1 MKTKLGRLLYKISI
15 IMINCIMIICLI
27 IPTDFVYATN
37 VVSNNNASEK
47 KQLEVKAE
55 TFNNK
60 YNLTEEDLFFKYPN
74 YLNNQAEK
82 ILFKNI
88 NTDLSNA
95 INGLSKTD
103 DFLGAY
109 LTGLANGTSIILQE
123 LSHSLGIGDSYYQT
137 HRKQVIKNLIQ
148 SYLNSSNYS
157 NEIGSFLPDYF
168 KDIRNIYSNTEYL
181 TSSELKSE
189 LIEINSNFSINEQLT
204 NEQINKLVDI
214 VYENDNLLTAAN
226 IYEKGITNAQVIASL
241 FQVYTAE
248 KEFICQISQY
258 IDSKEIQQDLSDYY
272 DEISADF
279 PTRVL
284 NLLKSKVSLESVAS
298 FTLKLCEI
306 ASNTSLEWPTYA
318 FTKLFVS
325 LAIKYLP
332 LPATGDEII
341 DATISYSICT
351 SLKTSIDQLK
361 SNFRINKG
369 TKQEMEDFGILYNF
383 YLSSLKNCL
392 NTTKELTTN
401 QYKEVFNN
409 WIKLLENS
417 YSYNTF
423 VKNCLMSITND
434 IDAGIIERPEN
445 IDNYVPKE
453 DENYKENILK
463 RFQAIQA
470 KYPPNQNV
478 QWLGNHGG
486 ATQCFGFARM
496 VFSLLFGC
504 EMPTN
509 YKGTEKEAYAYR
521 QSTNINIVGQLVE
534 SQVTE
539 TNLKN
544 LFSKGALGDIVQMYG
559 GPAGY
564 RSPHTMIL
572 VGLSSSGNGIIV
584 YDCNSARNGQAVN
597 SCYINQYEISF
608 TELAKNYSIS
618 DSISK
623 AGITLYR
630 AANYTEIYG
639 EGILFYDDS
648 INFVIEDGV
657 LIKYNGWQ
665 SHVIVPDEV
674 EEIGE
679 GAFENNNNIVSVTL
693 PLGIKK
699 IYDDAFRNCT
709 RLSYINFPEGLTSI
723 GDYAFQ
729 NCTSLLS
736 FVAPSSLKE
745 VGFSA
750 FADCSLLGYV
760 NIINTKIEM
769 LSSYLFQNC
778 ESLTSIDIPN
788 TVIEI
793 GSNAFENTNL
803 SELSIP
809 ESVTDLGKEIISGN
823 KLIKEIVF
831 PKNIENA
838 GDSRF
843 SPFTGST
850 VEKVIFENGITA
862 IPAWSCQNT
871 ENLKEIII
879 PDTVTEIGVSA
890 FADNPLLEHIDLSS
904 SIIKIEDSAFSDT
917 ALTSIEIPDSVTRIG
932 SNAFE
937 NCKKLTSVALSDKIN
952 TIESGTFANCSS
964 LSNVK
969 IPNSVISMESHVFEN
984 CDSLKNIEIPNSVE
998 KIKSYAF
1005 HDCDSL
1011 ENVSLGTG
1019 ITTIPSYCFSHCDS
1033 LKDMHLPYRVTTI
1046 EENAFSLCTSLSSIY
1061 IPRTVTNIENNVF
1074 SYPSKIT
1081 IYGIKDSYAETYAN
1095 DNAIRFVEKC
1105 INAEEIILDKTEI
1118 NLLKGQ
1124 KDKLNLTIKPLDFT
1138 DQVTWKSSNSDIVE
1152 VDDNGN
1158 IVAKNTGK
1166 ATIKVS
1172 VGDKSVSCTVIVN
1185 EPIDDIYLNETY
1197 LSLDALEKFQLE
1209 ARIYPEDAFNQ
1220 SLEWSSSNE
1229 KVASID
1235 QTGLI
1240 TTHSKGKAVITVK
1253 ALDGSNI
1260 TASCTVNVKN
1270 NGYVVN
1276 NIDDFESPHNYENDC
1291 NDFWIYHSD
1300 TAESLQILFDEKTY
1314 FEDNFDYL
1322 YIYDG
1327 HNNLIGKYTG
1337 NELSDKSILVEDNTI
1352 KIQLITDNQG
1362 TEWGFKVNQ
1371 INDMSYNDKKEQFIS
1386 GITLF
1391 EKNLG
1396 DPSFALDV
1404 HTDGDGTLSY
1414 LSENENIV
1422 KVSST
1427 GIVSIIGAGE
1437 TNIIVTASETDS
1449 FKEAS
1454 LMIHIKVSEKKL
1466 NGWIQNDGLWFY
1478 YKDNQKVIGWFNDN
1492 GKWYY
1497 LGTNGAMLTGWQL
1510 INDKWYYLNNYMY
1523 TGWFNDNG
1531 KWYYLGTNGTM
1542 LTGWQLINNKWYYL
1556 NNYMYTGWLNDSGK
1570 WYYLGINGAMLT
1582 GWQLIND
1589 KWYYLNN
1596 YMYTGWF
1603 NDNGK
1608 WYYLGTNGAMLT
1620 GWQLINNKWYYLNN
1634 FMQIGWCSINNN
1646 WYYFG
1651 SNGVM
1656 LTGWQLIDNKWYYME
1671 SNGKMVTGQKY
1682 INGKKYFFNESG
1694 VWIS

>member
-1 MKTKLGRLLYKISI
+1 MKTKLGRLIYKISI

-361 SNFRINKG
+361 SNFKINKG
-369 TKQEMEDFGILYNF
+369 TKQEMKDFGILYNF

-521 QSTNINIVGQLVE
+521 QSTNVNIVGQLVE

-608 TELAKNYSIS
+608 SELAKNYSIS

-630 AANYTEIYG
+630 ATNYTEIYG

-648 INFVIEDGV
+648 INFVIENGV

-674 EEIGE
+674 VEIGE

-699 IYDDAFRNCT
+699 IHDDAFRNCT

-745 VGFSA
+745 IGFSA

-769 LSSYLFQNC
+769 LSSYLFENC

-788 TVIEI
+788 TVTEI
-793 GSNAFENTNL
+793 GTFAFMNTSLNKL
-803 SELSIP
+803 AIP
-809 ESVTDLGKEIISGN
+809 QSVTTLGGSMIYGN
-823 KLIKEIVF
+823 KNIKEMNIPKSVSYVKTSGDGSPF
-831 PKNIENA
+831 AGSAVESIIFEDGMTKIPDHMCTNTEELMNVDLPDTVVEIGLYSFSGCPSLKNISLP
-838 GDSRF
+838 D
-843 SPFTGST
+843 
-850 VEKVIFENGITA
+850 
-862 IPAWSCQNT
+862 
-871 ENLKEIII
+871 NLKTLETGAFSDSGLISIEI
-879 PDTVTEIGVSA
+879 PDTVTEIGTFAFMNTSLNKLAIPQSVTTLGGSMIYGNKNIKEMNIPKSVSYVKTSGDGSP
-890 FADNPLLEHIDLSS
+890 FAGSAVE
-904 SIIKIEDSAFSDT
+904 SIIFEDGMTKIPDHMCTNTEELMNVDLPDTVVEIGLYSFSGCPSLKNISLPDNLKTLETGAFSDSG
-917 ALTSIEIPDSVTRIG
+917 LISIEIPDTVTEIGTFAFMNTSLNKLAIPQSVTTLGGSMIYGNKNIKEMNIPKSVSYVKTSGDGSPFAGSAVESIIFEDGMTKIPDHMCTNTEELMNVDLPDTVVEIG
-932 SNAFE
+932 LYSFSECPSLKNISLPDNLKTLETGAFSDSGLISIEIPDTVTEIRSYAFE
-937 NCKKLTSVALSDKIN
+937 NCKKLTSAALSDKIN
-952 TIESGTFANCSS
+952 TIESSTFVNCSS

-969 IPNSVISMESHVFEN
+969 IPNSVVSFKSYAFENCLSLSNIKIPNSVISIESHAFEN
-984 CDSLKNIEIPNSVE
+984 CDSLTNIEIPNSVE
-998 KIKSYAF
+998 EIQPYAF

-1095 DNAIRFVEKC
+1095 DNDIKFVEKS
-1105 INAEEIILDKTEI
+1105 IHAEEIILDKTEI

-1172 VGDKSVSCTVIVN
+1172 VGDKSVSCSVIVN

-1229 KVASID
+1229 KVASVD

-1352 KIQLITDNQG
+1352 KFNLLLI
-1362 TEWGFKVNQ
+1362 
-1371 INDMSYNDKKEQFIS
+1371 IKEQ
-1386 GITLF
+1386 
-1391 EKNLG
+1391 NG
-1396 DPSFALDV
+1396 DL
-1404 HTDGDGTLSY
+1404 
-1414 LSENENIV
+1414 
-1422 KVSST
+1422 K
-1427 GIVSIIGAGE
+1427 
-1437 TNIIVTASETDS
+1437 
-1449 FKEAS
+1449 
-1454 LMIHIKVSEKKL
+1454 
-1466 NGWIQNDGLWFY
+1466 
-1478 YKDNQKVIGWFNDN
+1478 
-1492 GKWYY
+1492 
-1497 LGTNGAMLTGWQL
+1497 
-1510 INDKWYYLNNYMY
+1510 
-1523 TGWFNDNG
+1523 
-1531 KWYYLGTNGTM
+1531 
-1542 LTGWQLINNKWYYL
+1542 
-1556 NNYMYTGWLNDSGK
+1556 
-1570 WYYLGINGAMLT
+1570 
-1582 GWQLIND
+1582 
-1589 KWYYLNN
+1589 
-1596 YMYTGWF
+1596 
-1603 NDNGK
+1603 
-1608 WYYLGTNGAMLT
+1608 
-1620 GWQLINNKWYYLNN
+1620 
-1634 FMQIGWCSINNN
+1634 
-1646 WYYFG
+1646 
-1651 SNGVM
+1651 
-1656 LTGWQLIDNKWYYME
+1656 
-1671 SNGKMVTGQKY
+1671 
-1682 INGKKYFFNESG
+1682 
-1694 VWIS
+1694 

>member
-917 ALTSIEIPDSVTRIG
+917 GLTSIEIPDSVTRIGSNAFENTNLSELSIPESVTDLGKEIISGNKLIKEIVFPKNIENAGDSRFSPFTGSTVEKVIFENGITAIPAWSCQNTENLKEIIIPDTVTEIGVSAFADNPLLEHIDLSSSIIKIEDSAFSDTALTSIEIPDSVTRIG

-1414 LSENENIV
+1414 LSEN
-1422 KVSST
+1422 
-1427 GIVSIIGAGE
+1427 
-1437 TNIIVTASETDS
+1437 
-1449 FKEAS
+1449 
-1454 LMIHIKVSEKKL
+1454 
-1466 NGWIQNDGLWFY
+1466 
-1478 YKDNQKVIGWFNDN
+1478 
-1492 GKWYY
+1492 
-1497 LGTNGAMLTGWQL
+1497 
-1510 INDKWYYLNNYMY
+1510 
-1523 TGWFNDNG
+1523 
-1531 KWYYLGTNGTM
+1531 
-1542 LTGWQLINNKWYYL
+1542 
-1556 NNYMYTGWLNDSGK
+1556 
-1570 WYYLGINGAMLT
+1570 
-1582 GWQLIND
+1582 
-1589 KWYYLNN
+1589 
-1596 YMYTGWF
+1596 
-1603 NDNGK
+1603 
-1608 WYYLGTNGAMLT
+1608 
-1620 GWQLINNKWYYLNN
+1620 
-1634 FMQIGWCSINNN
+1634 
-1646 WYYFG
+1646 
-1651 SNGVM
+1651 
-1656 LTGWQLIDNKWYYME
+1656 
-1671 SNGKMVTGQKY
+1671 
-1682 INGKKYFFNESG
+1682 
-1694 VWIS
+1694 

>member
-1 MKTKLGRLLYKISI
+1 M
-15 IMINCIMIICLI
+15 
-27 IPTDFVYATN
+27 
-37 VVSNNNASEK
+37 
-47 KQLEVKAE
+47 
-55 TFNNK
+55 
-60 YNLTEEDLFFKYPN
+60 
-74 YLNNQAEK
+74 
-82 ILFKNI
+82 
-88 NTDLSNA
+88 
-95 INGLSKTD
+95 
-103 DFLGAY
+103 
-109 LTGLANGTSIILQE
+109 TSI
-123 LSHSLGIGDSYYQT
+123 
-137 HRKQVIKNLIQ
+137 
-148 SYLNSSNYS
+148 
-157 NEIGSFLPDYF
+157 EIPD
-168 KDIRNIYSNTEYL
+168 
-181 TSSELKSE
+181 
-189 LIEINSNFSINEQLT
+189 
-204 NEQINKLVDI
+204 
-214 VYENDNLLTAAN
+214 
-226 IYEKGITNAQVIASL
+226 
-241 FQVYTAE
+241 
-248 KEFICQISQY
+248 
-258 IDSKEIQQDLSDYY
+258 
-272 DEISADF
+272 
-279 PTRVL
+279 
-284 NLLKSKVSLESVAS
+284 
-298 FTLKLCEI
+298 
-306 ASNTSLEWPTYA
+306 
-318 FTKLFVS
+318 
-325 LAIKYLP
+325 
-332 LPATGDEII
+332 
-341 DATISYSICT
+341 
-351 SLKTSIDQLK
+351 
-361 SNFRINKG
+361 
-369 TKQEMEDFGILYNF
+369 
-383 YLSSLKNCL
+383 
-392 NTTKELTTN
+392 
-401 QYKEVFNN
+401 
-409 WIKLLENS
+409 
-417 YSYNTF
+417 
-423 VKNCLMSITND
+423 
-434 IDAGIIERPEN
+434 
-445 IDNYVPKE
+445 
-453 DENYKENILK
+453 
-463 RFQAIQA
+463 
-470 KYPPNQNV
+470 
-478 QWLGNHGG
+478 
-486 ATQCFGFARM
+486 
-496 VFSLLFGC
+496 
-504 EMPTN
+504 
-509 YKGTEKEAYAYR
+509 
-521 QSTNINIVGQLVE
+521 
-534 SQVTE
+534 
-539 TNLKN
+539 
-544 LFSKGALGDIVQMYG
+544 
-559 GPAGY
+559 
-564 RSPHTMIL
+564 
-572 VGLSSSGNGIIV
+572 
-584 YDCNSARNGQAVN
+584 
-597 SCYINQYEISF
+597 
-608 TELAKNYSIS
+608 
-618 DSISK
+618 
-623 AGITLYR
+623 
-630 AANYTEIYG
+630 
-639 EGILFYDDS
+639 
-648 INFVIEDGV
+648 
-657 LIKYNGWQ
+657 
-665 SHVIVPDEV
+665 
-674 EEIGE
+674 
-679 GAFENNNNIVSVTL
+679 SVT
-693 PLGIKK
+693 
-699 IYDDAFRNCT
+699 R
-709 RLSYINFPEGLTSI
+709 
-723 GDYAFQ
+723 
-729 NCTSLLS
+729 
-736 FVAPSSLKE
+736 
-745 VGFSA
+745 
-750 FADCSLLGYV
+750 
-760 NIINTKIEM
+760 
-769 LSSYLFQNC
+769 
-778 ESLTSIDIPN
+778 
-788 TVIEI
+788 I